1 MSISRILMQ
10 AGRRVPDLVAYVTSQ
25 AKDSIISID
34 ISNPSNLVRLD
45 SFTSVNLNAAQGVVL
60 DLTNQVAY
68 VVSSVSDSITS
79 IDISNPFNLVE
90 LDSFT
95 SASLDGATNLA
106 VDVAN
111 QVAYVASFNADS
123 VTAID
128 ISDPNNLAELDSFT
142 SASLDGADS
151 IAVDVANQVAY
162 VITTLGALSSAP
174 DSITSI
180 DISNPSSL
188 AELDSLSSATLRN
201 ARGIALS
208 ISGPASTNAYE

>member
-60 DLTNQVAY
+60 DLT
-68 VVSSVSDSITS
+68 
-79 IDISNPFNLVE
+79 
-90 LDSFT
+90 
-95 SASLDGATNLA
+95 
-106 VDVAN
+106 N